1 MFLANAHTGALP
13 IAQVAVGSGTPN
25 LLSLEQRKPLTGDP
39 RPKIARLDFRKQG
52 VGLDTQS
59 QSDAYVAGQARLGLL
74 RTSYGIPDGDGH
86 APTQVNIPQVSQA
99 TAQAAHSVRVN
110 EIDCV
115 LFDPVHGIE
124 VS

>member
-1 MFLANAHTGALP
+1 MFLANAHTGALL
-13 IAQVAVGSGTPN
+13 IAEVAVGGGTPN
-25 LLSLEQRKPLTGDP
+25 LLALEQRKPFMDDL
-39 RPKIARLDFRKQG
+39 RPKIARLDSRKQA

-59 QSDAYVAGQARLGLL
+59 QSDAYVAAQARLGLL

-110 EIDCV
+110 EIDRV
-115 LFDPVHGIE
+115 SFDPVHGIE